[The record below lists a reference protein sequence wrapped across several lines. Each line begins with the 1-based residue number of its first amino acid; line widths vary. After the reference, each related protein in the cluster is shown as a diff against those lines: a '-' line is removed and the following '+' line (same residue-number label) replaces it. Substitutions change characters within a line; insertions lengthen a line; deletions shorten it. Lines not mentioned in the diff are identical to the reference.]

1 MYVHLT
7 VIIWRK
13 EELEEEEEE
22 EEREGGME
30 GRVLIEGWSRS
41 GVRRKEERYTRQKR
55 QRSVHI
61 VVCGVCRER
70 EMEEEKEE
78 EAAVFKKKR
87 ERESKKKIAKKN
99 KRLEE

>member
-1 MYVHLT
+1 

-41 GVRRKEERYTRQKR
+41 GVRRKEERY
-55 QRSVHI
+55 
-61 VVCGVCRER
+61 
-70 EMEEEKEE
+70 
-78 EAAVFKKKR
+78 
-87 ERESKKKIAKKN
+87 KN
-99 KRLEE
+99 VNALCI